1 MNKYVGSKMLL
12 CKDRPQDSLTALI
25 YNQFAQVSLT
35 IWEFFYDAI
44 AKAKKQIHKSM
55 AHNLELDSLT
65 RRFYRFSNSS

>member
-35 IWEFFYDAI
+35 IWEFFWMQLL
-44 AKAKKQIHKSM
+44 KQKNKFT
-55 AHNLELDSLT
+55 NLWHIILS
-65 RRFYRFSNSS
+65 